1 MGRTGGGEER
11 RRRLRL
17 LVVILATVSLTLAK
31 RTIGQWPLLEEL
43 LDWVWNGGVVGDAV
57 QLALS
62 ITARVMGRLGVPGIS
77 AAGRIGPE
85 A

>member
-1 MGRTGGGEER
+1 MRRTGGGEEGG
-11 RRRLRL
+11 RRLRL

-57 QLALS
+57 QLGLS
-62 ITARVMGRLGVPGIS
+62 ITARVMGRLGVPGIG

>member
-1 MGRTGGGEER
+1 
-11 RRRLRL
+11 LRL
-17 LVVILATVSLTLAK
+17 LVVILATVSLSLAR

-57 QLALS
+57 QLGLS
-62 ITARVMGRLGVPGIS
+62 IAIRLMGRLGVSGGGV
-77 AAGRIGPE
+77 AGGIGPE